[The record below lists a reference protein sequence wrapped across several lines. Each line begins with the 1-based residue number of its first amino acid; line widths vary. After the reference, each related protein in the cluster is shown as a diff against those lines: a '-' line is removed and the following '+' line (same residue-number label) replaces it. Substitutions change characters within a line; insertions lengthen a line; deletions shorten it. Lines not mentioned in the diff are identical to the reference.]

1 MNIDYIIVLITL
13 LLSGF
18 FSGLEIA
25 FVSSNR
31 LKQELDIKNNNSS
44 ARILSQFYKNPS
56 RFIGALLLGNNIALV
71 GYGIVM
77 AKILEKP
84 IAAMLPSVINTEF
97 FVLITQ
103 TVLSTLFILIVAE
116 FIPKILFRISPN
128 AILKFLAIPV
138 WLFYVLFYPLIIL
151 YIGISEF
158 LLKRV
163 FRIKLKD
170 DVYTFS
176 AVDLDEYI
184 KDFQPEQVEENNQEI
199 QMIQNA
205 MDFKNVKLRDCMIP
219 RTEIVAV
226 DIDTDIN
233 DLVNLF
239 TTSGHSKIMVYEG
252 DIDNLIG
259 YLHAYDIFSHPS
271 SLQKI
276 IRKVDI
282 FPETMAA
289 KDLLNEFIK
298 NHKSIAIVVDEFG
311 GTSGI
316 VTMEDIIEEIF
327 GEIEDEYDTY
337 TDKEEQLS
345 KYQFIFSTRLE
356 IDYLNEKYNLNIPEM
371 EEYETLAGFIL
382 HYHESIPQKD
392 EVIEIPPFVFEVT
405 AASENRL
412 DEIKMT
418 ISGITDKKE
427 PVFE

>member
-1 MNIDYIIVLITL
+1 MNTDYIIVLITL
-13 LLSGF
+13 VLSGF

-44 ARILSQFYKNPS
+44 ARILAQFYKNPS

-77 AKILEKP
+77 AKILEEP
-84 IAAMLPSVINTEF
+84 ITLLLPAAINTEF
-97 FVLITQ
+97 FILITQ
-103 TVLSTLFILIVAE
+103 TVLSTLLILIVAE

-128 AILKFLAIPV
+128 AILKFLALPV

-151 YIGISEF
+151 YIGFSEF
-158 LLKRV
+158 LLKRI

-170 DVYTFS
+170 EVYTFS

-184 KDFQPEQVEENNQEI
+184 KDFQPEQVDENNQEI

-205 MDFKNVKLRDCMIP
+205 MEFKNVKLRDCMIP

-226 DIDTDIN
+226 DIDTPIDELI
-233 DLVNLF
+233 NLF
-239 TTSGHSKIMVYEG
+239 ITSGHSKIMVYEG

-271 SLQKI
+271 NLKKI

-282 FPETMAA
+282 FPETMTA
-289 KDLLNEFIK
+289 KDLLNVFIK

-327 GEIEDEYDTY
+327 GEIEDEYDTD
-337 TDKEEQLS
+337 TDKEEQLAED
-345 KYQFIFSTRLE
+345 QFQFSTRLE
-356 IDYLNEKYNLNIPEM
+356 IDYLNEKYNLNIPES

-382 HYHESIPQKD
+382 HYHESIPQKG
-392 EVIEIPPFVFEVT
+392 EIIEITPYIFEVT

-412 DEIKMT
+412 DEVKMT
-418 ISGITDKKE
+418 VSKKVE
-427 PVFE
+427 NEL

>member
-1 MNIDYIIVLITL
+1 MNIDYIIVLVTL
-13 LLSGF
+13 ILSGF

-25 FVSSNR
+25 FVSSSR

-77 AKILEKP
+77 AKILEEP
-84 IAAMLPSVINTEF
+84 ITALLPAAINTEF

-103 TVLSTLFILIVAE
+103 TILSTLLILIVAE
-116 FIPKILFRISPN
+116 FIPKILFRIRPN

-138 WLFYVLFYPLIIL
+138 WLFYMLFYPLIIL
-151 YIGISEF
+151 YIGFSEF

-170 DVYTFS
+170 EIYTFS

-184 KDFQPEQVEENNQEI
+184 KDFQPEQVEENTQEI

-205 MDFKNVKLRDCMIP
+205 MDFKNVKLRDCMVP

-226 DIDTDIN
+226 DINANLN
-233 DLVNLF
+233 DLIKLF

-252 DIDNLIG
+252 DIDTLIG
-259 YLHAYDIFSHPS
+259 YLHAYDVFSHPDD
-271 SLQKI
+271 LKKI

-327 GEIEDEYDTY
+327 GEIEDEYDTD
-337 TDKEEQLS
+337 TDREEQLS
-345 KYQFIFSTRLE
+345 DNEFVFSTRLE
-356 IDYLNEKYNLNIPEM
+356 IDYLNEKYNLSIPES

-382 HYHESIPQKD
+382 HYHESIPQEK
-392 EVIEIPPFVFEVT
+392 EIIEIPPFIFEVI

-412 DEIKMT
+412 NEVKMT
-418 ISGITDKKE
+418 VSKVTE
-427 PVFE
+427 NEF

>member
-13 LLSGF
+13 ILSGF

-25 FVSSNR
+25 FVSSSR

-77 AKILEKP
+77 AKILEEP
-84 IAAMLPSVINTEF
+84 ITALLPAAINTEF

-103 TVLSTLFILIVAE
+103 TILSTLLILIVAE
-116 FIPKILFRISPN
+116 FIPKILFRIRPN

-138 WLFYVLFYPLIIL
+138 WLFYMLFYPLIIL
-151 YIGISEF
+151 YIGFSEF

-170 DVYTFS
+170 EIYTFS

-184 KDFQPEQVEENNQEI
+184 KDFQPEQVEENTQEI

-205 MDFKNVKLRDCMIP
+205 MDFKNVKLRDCMVP

-226 DIDTDIN
+226 DINANLN
-233 DLVNLF
+233 DLIKLF

-252 DIDNLIG
+252 DIDTLIG
-259 YLHAYDIFSHPS
+259 YLHAYDVFSHPDD
-271 SLQKI
+271 LKNI

-327 GEIEDEYDTY
+327 GEIEDEYDP
-337 TDKEEQLS
+337 DPDREEQLS
-345 KYQFIFSTRLE
+345 DNEFIFSSRLE
-356 IDYLNEKYNLNIPEM
+356 IDYLNEKYNLNIPES

-382 HYHESIPQKD
+382 HYHESIPQEK
-392 EVIEIPPFVFEVT
+392 EVIEIPPFIFEVI

-412 DEIKMT
+412 NEVKMT
-418 ISGITDKKE
+418 VSKVTE
-427 PVFE
+427 NEF